1 MRKKPP
7 AWVVRVFI
15 PAPTPNRA
23 DIVNGALTTLVGRAE
38 SLLRYDVRM
47 DIPFIH
53 GRLALADA
61 SELIE
66 RYGDAAGF
74 EAAARARASRNNGNV
89 AHFCHWRHIERVIAT
104 LTNDQ
109 VAGTVH

>member
-1 MRKKPP
+1 M
-7 AWVVRVFI
+7 
-15 PAPTPNRA
+15 
-23 DIVNGALTTLVGRAE
+23 TTLVGRAE
-38 SLLRYDVRM
+38 SLPRYAAHMDV
-47 DIPFIH
+47 PFIH

-66 RYGDAAGF
+66 RFGDAAGF

-104 LTNDQ
+104 LTNDE
-109 VAGTVH
+109 VAGTGH